1 MDQHIYLIESNSDD
15 LYILS
20 ISELLREDN
29 YKANIISAYL
39 FIIILYL

>member
-20 ISELLREDN
+20 ISELLREDK
-29 YKANIISAYL
+29 YKGNLISAYL
-39 FIIILYL
+39 FIIIFYL